1 MKTLYRTILASSY
14 FLALLTT
21 ASAQTKAPAPADPP
35 ATSGKTVAPPSAEQT
50 IPAEQALTPATS
62 LPPAGKPAAL
72 PDQAAPNSGT
82 ASDVSQAPAAGTG
95 NRGTKEL
102 RLNFRNAP
110 LESVLNYLSDAAG
123 FIINLRTEVKGKVN
137 VWSNQPVSKEEA
149 LNLLNSALDQ
159 NGYAAVRNDRTLTIY
174 SKEDAKK
181 QDLPVKSSNKPEE
194 IPKNDEMVTQII
206 PVRFI
211 SAVQVSRDL
220 QPLLPDKATM
230 TANEGG
236 NALIITDTQ
245 ISIHRMAEIIKA
257 LDTAVSSVSAVKV
270 FPLRYA
276 DAKAVASVIKDLF
289 APQETARTTGGN
301 NGGGGGR
308 VFNQFR
314 GGGGGGFGGGG
325 GGRGGGGQG
334 GEAGSAAGG
343 RAPTPRV
350 VAVSEDR
357 SNSVVVSAPDDQ
369 MPIIEE
375 MIKQV
380 DTNVED
386 ITELRVFH
394 LKYADAQETAD
405 LLSNLFSD
413 SNSGSNSNQGG
424 RGGQIQF
431 GGRFGGFGVR
441 AAAPAASDQSARAL
455 KQTHVVAVP
464 DLRTS
469 SVVVSA
475 ARDLLVQIK
484 GMIDELDSDKSK
496 KQQVFVF
503 DVQNTDPTSALNILQ
518 SLFPTPM
525 NGSNARMN
533 SSQQNGIGSQLTT
546 RATQQQNQGY
556 NRTSSSGFGGMG
568 GGIGGGA
575 SSFGR

>member
-1 MKTLYRTILASSY
+1 MRSLSLTILASNCV
-14 FLALLTT
+14 LGLLFM
-21 ASAQTKAPAPADPP
+21 AAAQSTNPLPTDPAATKTGPA
-35 ATSGKTVAPPSAEQT
+35 APPTGEQG
-50 IPAEQALTPATS
+50 IPAVGA
-62 LPPAGKPAAL
+62 
-72 PDQAAPNSGT
+72 N
-82 ASDVSQAPAAGTG
+82 
-95 NRGTKEL
+95 GTKEL

-123 FIINLRTEVKGKVN
+123 FIIVLRTDVKGKVN
-137 VWSNQPVSKEEA
+137 VWSNQPVTKEEA
-149 LNLLNSALDQ
+149 LNLLDSALDQ

-194 IPKNDEMVTQII
+194 IPKNDEMVTEII

-245 ISIHRMAEIIKA
+245 LSIHRMAEIIKA
-257 LDTAVSSVSAVKV
+257 LDTAVSSVSAVRV
-270 FPLRYA
+270 FPLKYA

-289 APQETARTTGGN
+289 APQDTSRSTGGN
-301 NGGGGGR
+301 AGGGGGR
-308 VFNQFR
+308 VLNQFR
-314 GGGGGGFGGGG
+314 GGGPGGGGGFGAGGFG
-325 GGRGGGGQG
+325 GAGGGGGQG
-334 GEAGSAAGG
+334 GGGSSAAGG

-375 MIKQV
+375 MIKQI

-386 ITELRVFH
+386 ITELRVFR

-413 SNSGSNSNQGG
+413 SNYGTSNSQGF
-424 RGGQIQF
+424 RGGPILF
-431 GGRFGGFGVR
+431 GGRFGGAFGGNPFGGGR
-441 AAAPAASDQSARAL
+441 AGGTASTDQSARAL
-455 KQTHVVAVP
+455 KQTRVVAVP

-475 ARDLLVQIK
+475 ARDLMVQIGK
-484 GMIDELDSDKSK
+484 MIAELDSDRSK
-496 KQQVFVF
+496 KQEVFAY
-503 DVQNTDPTSALNILQ
+503 DVQNTDPTVVLNILQ
-518 SLFPTPM
+518 SLFPVPM
-525 NGSNARMN
+525 NGNNSRMN
-533 SSQQNGIGSQLTT
+533 ASQQNGAGSQLST
-546 RATQQQNQGY
+546 RAQQLLNQYGR
-556 NRTSSSGFGGMG
+556 NTGIGSIGGMG
-568 GGIGGGA
+568 GGLGSGVL
-575 SSFGR
+575 GR